1 MSARLMVLGVMKRE
15 GQAHGYKVYSELTSW
30 RAETW
35 SKTRPGSI
43 YHAITQLEK
52 EGFIQKVGSAK
63 IQGPSRT
70 NYRITVAGEQELAR
84 LIEKALVD
92 YDLEVFAAGMA
103 FMHELP
109 RGRVIELARQRLKAY
124 EEVSTFLEA
133 LPQEKRPT
141 TPAKHPEIIGAW
153 KYFFD
158 GTGTWQQGFIERLE
172 NGYYLFDGEDS

>member
-1 MSARLMVLGVMKRE
+1 MFRILQVTRRAFKYNPATV
-15 GQAHGYKVYSELTSW
+15 LTSW

-43 YHAITQLEK
+43 YHALTQLEK
-52 EGFIQKVGSAK
+52 EGFIQRVGSTK
-63 IQGPSRT
+63 NQGPSRT
-70 NYRITVAGEQELAR
+70 NYRITASGGHELVH

-92 YDLEVFAAGMA
+92 YDLEIFAAGVA

-109 RGRVIELARQRLKAY
+109 RRRVIELAKQRLKAY
-124 EEVSTFLEA
+124 EEVSTFLET

-153 KYFFD
+153 KHFFD
-158 GTGTWQQGFIERLE
+158 GTGAWQQGFIERLE
-172 NGYYLFDGEDS
+172 SGYYLFDGEDS